1 MGNDSYDRVF
11 MITSQ
16 LTTDAIIGANISNY
30 YEVILDFKKETPN
43 S

>member
-1 MGNDSYDRVF
+1 MDDLYDHVL
-11 MITSQ
+11 MVTSQ
-16 LTTDAIIGANISNY
+16 QTTDAIIGTNVFNY

>member
-1 MGNDSYDRVF
+1 MGNESYDLLF

-16 LTTDAIIGANISNY
+16 LTTDAIIGANILNY
-30 YEVILDFKKETPN
+30 YEVTLDFKKETLN

>member
-1 MGNDSYDRVF
+1 

-16 LTTDAIIGANISNY
+16 LTTDAISGANILNY
-30 YEVILDFKKETPN
+30 YEVILDFTKETHN